1 MRRPILDLVRD
12 EPSGVVFLG
21 ICDPGE
27 PAGRIVSREQAA
39 AECGAEA
46 VTLVLDLARRHDP
59 TEWVLPAIVSTDRT
73 RFKVLPAAG
82 KRAAA

>member
-12 EPSGVVFLG
+12 ESSGVVFLG

-27 PAGRIVSREQAA
+27 PGGRIVSREQAA
-39 AECGAEA
+39 VECGAEA
-46 VTLVLDLARRHDP
+46 VSLVLELARRHDP

-73 RFKVLPAAG
+73 RFQVLPSIAEASS
-82 KRAAA
+82 